1 MGEGG
6 LREAALRAVLY
17 VRLPERVAD
26 ERGFNLL
33 RQMRA
38 ERGGDLELAAFKALL
53 REQFLMLLL
62 DQKEALRSLPK
73 LLAGSPEAQ
82 IRGTLEGIRRLVSAS
97 GALDIDA
104 AARLE
109 VVGKIFEEAAAAPE
123 VAGLAELPDRPPRP
137 RKAG

>member
-26 ERGFNLL
+26 ERAFNLL
-33 RQMRA
+33 RQMRE
-38 ERGGDLELAAFKALL
+38 ERGGDLKLAAFKALL

-62 DQKEALRSLPK
+62 DQEEALTNLPK
-73 LLAGSPEAQ
+73 LLARSPVAQ
-82 IRGTLEGIRRLVSAS
+82 IREALEGIRRLVTAS

-123 VAGLAELPDRPPRP
+123 AARLAELPNRQPKQ
-137 RKAG
+137 KAG